1 MYEVGQVIYTILED
15 KYKVVPLKVSEQVIT
30 KTLEE
35 EIISYKVLMP
45 GKSNKKVS
53 LDRIPNI
60 WTNIDDIRKHL
71 IDNANNA
78 INKMLHETSSVQ
90 NKYFLTK
97 EDVSIDIDTCINDP
111 NIDKINSDDHETI
124 KVDLGNGQIGNLKL
138 GQTGSDQKKNEEN
151 IIA

>member
-35 EIISYKVLMP
+35 EVISYKVLMP
-45 GKSNKKVS
+45 GKANKKIS
-53 LDRIPNI
+53 LDKIPNV
-60 WTNIDDIRKHL
+60 WTNINDIRKHL

-78 INKMLHETSSVQ
+78 INKMLHETSSIQ
-90 NKYFLTK
+90 NKYFFTK
-97 EDVSIDIDTCINDP
+97 EAVSIDIDTCINDP

-124 KVDLGNGQIGNLKL
+124 KVDLGNGQVGNLKISQAGL
-138 GQTGSDQKKNEEN
+138 DQKKNEEN
-151 IIA
+151 IIT